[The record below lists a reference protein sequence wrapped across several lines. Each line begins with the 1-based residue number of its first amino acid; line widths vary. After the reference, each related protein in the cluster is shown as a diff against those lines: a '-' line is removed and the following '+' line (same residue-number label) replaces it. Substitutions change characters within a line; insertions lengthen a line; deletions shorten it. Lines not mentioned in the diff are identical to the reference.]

1 MKTKSC
7 CNLNYSVNSI
17 PTLYWI
23 SLISGL
29 LLSVFLVF
37 ITKKRNSSSVSQ
49 PTNILKRNA
58 EKPEIRVE
66 KLNDE
71 SAEKDDLTI
80 ISGIGP
86 VISNFLISQGI
97 SSFEK
102 LSKMQPKD
110 LQDLLLQRN
119 LRLNNAE
126 TWPHQA
132 KLALSKQWPELK
144 TYINELKI
152 IRK

>member
-1 MKTKSC
+1 MKTKPC
-7 CNLNYSVNSI
+7 CNLNRSVKSV
-17 PTLYWI
+17 PPLYWI

-29 LLSVFLVF
+29 LLSVFLVL
-37 ITKKRNSSSVSQ
+37 ISKKRKSRSVSQ
-49 PTNILKRNA
+49 PMELSKGYAPTT
-58 EKPEIRVE
+58 EINVE
-66 KLNDE
+66 QLNDE
-71 SAEKDDLTI
+71 GDEKDDLTI
-80 ISGIGP
+80 IYGIGP
-86 VISNFLISQGI
+86 FISDFLKSQGI

-102 LSKMQPKD
+102 ISKMQPKD

-126 TWPHQA
+126 TWPYQA
-132 KLALSKQWPELK
+132 KLALSKQWSELK